1 MRRSRTMWALEHLFN
16 LHKDTVGC
24 WRELPCVQGSYY
36 QGLAGV
42 HYLILGRARMDYLS
56 GCNK

>member
-1 MRRSRTMWALEHLFN
+1 MWALEHLFN